1 MIKVKLRE
9 VAHARTGEKGDIVN
23 LSVIAYRE
31 DDYALIEKQVTVAS
45 VRELYGTITKGKI
58 RRYEVPSI
66 AALNFVLEGALA
78 GGRSRNIAFEESGKA
93 LSSLI
98 LTMDIEVPNNY
109 KMRSHVSKE
118 ARSRDCQS
126 I

>member
-1 MIKVKLRE
+1 MKKVKLRE
-9 VAHARTGEKGDIVN
+9 VAHTRTGEKGDIVN

-31 DDYALIEKQVTVAS
+31 DDYALIEKQVTAAS
-45 VRELYGTITKGKI
+45 VRELYGPITKGEI
-58 RRYEVPSI
+58 RRYEVHSI
-66 AALNFVLEGALA
+66 GALNFVLEGALG

-109 KMRSHVSKE
+109 EMRSHVMKE
-118 ARSRDCQS
+118 AGSQDC
-126 I
+126 